1 MKKRKVSAYHAERSR
16 LYKIR
21 RRKFMAMQARGMTL
35 RQIGDAE
42 VPTIK
47 RQRVYQIIHN
57 IK

>member
-42 VPTIK
+42 VPMIT
-47 RQRVYQIIHN
+47 RQRVEQVINHV
-57 IK
+57 K